1 MMRCRQS
8 DPAVKS
14 LPSSVVMLPMMLL
27 MPHFQQNLRGRLKMG
42 TAMQAAPFPVI
53 PEGAQ
58 ITCLH
63 LSTISVNSVKG
74 LVVVM
79 LPSMKRQRL
88 QSSLNIST

>member
-53 PEGAQ
+53 P
-58 ITCLH
+58 
-63 LSTISVNSVKG
+63 
-74 LVVVM
+74 
-79 LPSMKRQRL
+79 
-88 QSSLNIST
+88 